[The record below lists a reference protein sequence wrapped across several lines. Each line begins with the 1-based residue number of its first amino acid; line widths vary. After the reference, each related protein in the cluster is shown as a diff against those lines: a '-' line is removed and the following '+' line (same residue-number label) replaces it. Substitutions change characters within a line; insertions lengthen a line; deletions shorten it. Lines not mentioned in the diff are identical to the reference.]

1 VSAVPENDQIDTLVD
16 ATARAAAVSGRL
28 TQLDTS
34 LGICIWELRTADRIG
49 DIMDGIRGADNQ
61 PRHIKEGYQYVGGF
75 PAHLW
80 KLATADDR
88 YRLLSH
94 GIKTFSQRWR
104 KLRQNITTPLH
115 YVSIGPGTGEKDRA
129 VLTYLQ
135 ELAGDDKLIYVPI
148 DISPELLKT
157 GIIEATQEVDVEKLV
172 VIPILADIT
181 SDFALTDLRTV
192 LADIG
197 KDEGMLISVLGNT
210 LANFRDDKAT
220 LDRLASLLL
229 GPRDKLLVEV
239 ATTTNVTEEA
249 AKRVKTEYEGSPS
262 FRRFV
267 MATLSDFTNCT
278 LDGGGGGVHYDSIAR
293 DGVIQLTANY
303 TNPRATRVVFRDG
316 EDFALK
322 ANEQIELLITRK
334 YSDEA
339 LDRLLSDFD
348 YVRTSLT
355 QYSDEFGVVTKLVGM
370 EGQELELDDPQ
381 PAPRNHPAGRTTP
394 A

>member
-1 VSAVPENDQIDTLVD
+1 MTDALDAEEFDTLLD

-34 LGICIWELRTADRIG
+34 LGVCIWELRTADRIG
-49 DIMDGIRGADNQ
+49 DVMDGIRGAEGE
-61 PRHIKEGYQYVGGF
+61 PKHIKEGYQYVGGF

-104 KLRQNITTPLH
+104 KLRQHITTPLH

-129 VLTYLQ
+129 ILKYLQ

-157 GIIEATQEVDVEKLV
+157 GIIEATQEVDVDNLV
-172 VIPILADIT
+172 VVPILADIT
-181 SDFALTDLRTV
+181 SDLAFSDLRTV
-192 LADIG
+192 LADLDN
-197 KDEGMLISVLGNT
+197 DEGLLISLLGNT
-210 LANFRDDKAT
+210 LANFRDDETMIRRLAT
-220 LDRLASLLL
+220 LLR

-239 ATTTNVTEEA
+239 ATTVSATDDA

-278 LDGGGGGVHYDSIAR
+278 LDGGAGGVHYESVAH
-293 DGVIQLTANY
+293 DGVIRLTANY
-303 TNPRATRVVFRDG
+303 SADKATKVVFRDG
-316 EDFALK
+316 EDFGLK
-322 ANEQIELLITRK
+322 AHEDIELLITRK
-334 YSDEA
+334 YTSAAIDA
-339 LDRLLSDFD
+339 LLSDFQD
-348 YVRTSLT
+348 VKSSPTP
-355 QYSDEFGVVTKLVGM
+355 YSEEFGVVTKLVGGGRR
-370 EGQELELDDPQ
+370 EPGDEES
-381 PAPRNHPAGRTTP
+381 AARRHHPAGRT
-394 A
+394 ASK